1 MIVLEVKF
9 KSNVNGVIGERAAPG
24 NVDPA
29 VIGETQM
36 CSQRNLLQTEV
47 HSRVCTFTL

>member
-24 NVDPA
+24 NVDTA
-29 VIGETQM
+29 VIGETQIR
-36 CSQRNLLQTEV
+36 SQGNLLQTKV
-47 HSRVCTFTL
+47 HSHVCTFTL